1 MCIDDDELEYLFVR
15 VDETELIHLITTGC
29 GLRAI
34 FTKAGKKIRRV
45 VLTQSLN
52 DEFIAKSKIT
62 DDMLPGKN
70 VRYDFSNKD
79 NEGYLGRLKS
89 ITLIKVS
96 TVKCVVVQ
104 ASNKSV
110 AACHPIKISKKIS
123 TNANEKKA
131 LFVKGICGKR
141 VNLVKD
147 NSKSSR
153 KLKGKKN
160 FS

>member
-1 MCIDDDELEYLFVR
+1 MCIDDEELEYLFVR
-15 VDETELIHLITTGC
+15 VDETELIHLISTGC

-62 DDMLPGKN
+62 DDMLPGKK
-70 VRYDFSNKD
+70 VRYDFSDKD
-79 NEGYLGRLKS
+79 NEGYIEMLNS
-89 ITLIKVS
+89 ITII
-96 TVKCVVVQ
+96 KCVVIQ

-110 AACHPIKISKKIS
+110 AACHPIRIPKRIPI
-123 TNANEKKA
+123 NANEKKA
-131 LFVKGICGKR
+131 LFVKEICEKR